1 MTEKIWSH
9 YIIWRNLILER
20 YLRLPYTFRGCS
32 RISNVVR
39 PVYAVDTKPLYQIKA
54 HRAGYQTV
62 LRKLKN
68 NELPNFS
75 RPLNAS
81 ALIESYKSKRS
92 LFFAKLFVPSVSG
105 PKALNNISAFSIF
118 NWTENLQNIFEIGLR
133 KCEVI
138 VQKTVSEK

>member
-20 YLRLPYTFRGCS
+20 YLRLPYAFRGCS
-32 RISNVVR
+32 RISSVVS

-54 HRAGYQTV
+54 YRAGYQTV
-62 LRKLKN
+62 LRKLKS

-81 ALIESYKSKRS
+81 ALITSWKLQVKANSVFRQFIYVS
-92 LFFAKLFVPSVSG
+92 LVSG
-105 PKALNNISAFSIF
+105 PKALKQHVCVLPYSTAVTSYRTFS
-118 NWTENLQNIFEIGLR
+118 
-133 KCEVI
+133 K
-138 VQKTVSEK
+138 KD